1 MNREYHQWW
10 SERLRRNMELL
21 VFGHAGA
28 KVLVFPSRLGRF
40 YEYEKLGLVHA
51 LKHKLEQGHL
61 QLYCV
66 DSIDA
71 ESFYCAWA
79 HPSGRIRRHVEFEEY
94 ILNEVLPFMENKN
107 PHECVISHGLS
118 LGAFHAANITFRY
131 PHLFKKLVAF
141 SGRYD
146 LTLNVEHFNDLF
158 EGYYNEDIYFHTP
171 THFMPNMDCSWRLS
185 HLRAMDITLVIGKED
200 PFLQNNEHLS
210 AILSQKDI
218 KHQMPVWEG
227 RAHSGSYWRRMV
239 GLYL

>member
-94 ILNEVLPFMENKN
+94 ILNEVLPFMQSKN

-146 LTLNVEHFNDLF
+146 LTLSVEHFNDLF

-171 THFMPNMDCSWRLS
+171 THFM
-185 HLRAMDITLVIGKED
+185 IGKED
-200 PFLQNNEHLS
+200 PFLQNYEHLS

>member
-10 SERLRRNMELL
+10 SERLQRDMELL

-51 LKHKLEQGHL
+51 LKDKLEQGHL

-79 HPSGRIRRHVEFEEY
+79 HPSGRIRRHVDFEEY
-94 ILNEVLPFMENKN
+94 ILNEVLPFMQSKN
-107 PHECVISHGLS
+107 SHECVISHGLS
-118 LGAFHAANITFRY
+118 LGAFHAANIAFRY
-131 PHLFKKLVAF
+131 PHFFKKLVAF

-146 LTLNVEHFNDLF
+146 LTLNVEYFNDLF
-158 EGYYNEDIYFHTP
+158 DGYYDEDIYFHTP
-171 THFMPNMDCSWRLS
+171 NHFLPNLDCSWRLNS
-185 HLRAMDITLVIGKED
+185 LRDMDIVLVIGKED
-200 PFLQNNEHLS
+200 PFLENNFRLS
-210 AILSQKDI
+210 EILKSKNID
-218 KHQMPVWEG
+218 HQLFLWDD
-227 RAHSGSYWRRMV
+227 RAHSGYYWRRMAR
-239 GLYL
+239 LYI